1 MSKNYTICIGSV
13 GGGLSCSPDGGDT
26 WNRIR
31 TPLPQS
37 ATFEH
42 FMSIPMGPRE
52 FWQALMAVYL
62 RVKIMG
68 VLGHIWN
75 LPWKARKFGL

>member
-1 MSKNYTICIGSV
+1 MVETLGIELELLC
-13 GGGLSCSPDGGDT
+13 L
-26 WNRIR
+26 
-31 TPLPQS
+31 QS